1 MQGPAQ
7 LPEEL
12 GSGEKR
18 PEKDR
23 GGEGGGRGVGDP
35 EASAAWNLGGPGA
48 EPGGCLAT
56 TCPDQTGFNLHLAR
70 SRLSCS
76 RATVDLPALAAHL
89 GSGSPAS
96 PPSAGSA
103 RRPPRSAQLGCWEY
117 NGEQERPRPLFPLI
131 LQPSGWSP
139 QPTDL
144 PGKTKVFL
152 MVGPSQGSL
161 VD

>member
-18 PEKDR
+18 PERDR
-23 GGEGGGRGVGDP
+23 GGAGGGRGVGDP

-56 TCPDQTGFNLHLAR
+56 TCPDQTGFSLRLAR
-70 SRLSCS
+70 SRLAASRLAAS
-76 RATVDLPALAAHL
+76 RATVDLPALAANL

-103 RRPPRSAQLGCWEY
+103 RRPPRSAQLG
-117 NGEQERPRPLFPLI
+117 
-131 LQPSGWSP
+131 
-139 QPTDL
+139 
-144 PGKTKVFL
+144 
-152 MVGPSQGSL
+152 
-161 VD
+161 